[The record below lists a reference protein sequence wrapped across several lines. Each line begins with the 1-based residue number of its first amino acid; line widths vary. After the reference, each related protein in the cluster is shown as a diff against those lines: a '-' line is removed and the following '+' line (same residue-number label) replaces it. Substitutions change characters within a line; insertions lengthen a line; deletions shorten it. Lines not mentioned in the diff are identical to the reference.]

1 MKRSSSFAYV
11 GLFALV
17 ALLAFSLTAWNQST
31 HPTHRT
37 HSDTVPR
44 KGDHKIKDIDE
55 AIAELDRAMVHLEKE
70 FKKPIPPVPPADL
83 AKMKAEIERSLKEL
97 DPAKMQADM
106 EKLKKELDTEKI
118 KADVEASLS
127 KVDFEKVKADLQ
139 RVRDVELSKI
149 EAQLQK
155 MGPEI
160 EASMKKAKESVEKA
174 KQEMQEYKGFI
185 DGLEKDGL
193 LNKKENY
200 KIEHEDGVLKI
211 NGKVQP
217 APVYN
222 KYKAF
227 LEKHKD
233 FTIKKEA
240 DDFNIDVDR

>member
-1 MKRSSSFAYV
+1 MKKSSSFAYV

-17 ALLAFSLTAWNQST
+17 ALLAFSLTAWNQNT
-31 HPTHRT
+31 HLTHRT
-37 HSDTVPR
+37 HTDTVPR
-44 KGDHKIKDIDE
+44 KGDHKTKDIDE
-55 AIAELDRAMVHLEKE
+55 AIAELDRAMEQLDKE
-70 FKKPIPPVPPADL
+70 LKKPLPPVPPADI
-83 AKMKAEIERSLKEL
+83 AKMKAEIERSLKDL
-97 DPAKMQADM
+97 DPEKMKADM
-106 EKLKKELDTEKI
+106 EAIKKEVDAARI

-127 KVDFEKVKADLQ
+127 KVDMEKV
-139 RVRDVELSKI
+139 RVELERVKNEELPKI
-149 EAQLQK
+149 EAQLKK

-174 KQEMQEYKGFI
+174 RREIQEYKGFI

-193 LNKKENY
+193 IDRKQDY
-200 KIEHEDGVLKI
+200 RIEHEDGVLKI

-217 APVYN
+217 AGVYN

-240 DDFNIDVDR
+240 DDFNIDVD